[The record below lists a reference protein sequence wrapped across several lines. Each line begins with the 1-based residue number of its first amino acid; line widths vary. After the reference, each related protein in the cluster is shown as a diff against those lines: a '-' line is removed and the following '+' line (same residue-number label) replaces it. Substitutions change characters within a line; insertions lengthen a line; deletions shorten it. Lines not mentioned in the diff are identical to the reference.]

1 MPNNNPNSDNASSS
15 TVTSKQNESGENASV
30 SSSDKAT
37 SKQASKAIVA
47 PSFDSEAFLNAVT
60 EQPGVYRMYN
70 NEQTVIYVGKAKQ
83 LKKRLGSYFR
93 KEVGSVKTKALV
105 SQICAIDVTVTHTEG
120 EALILENN
128 YIKKYQPKYNI
139 LLRDDKSYPY
149 LLISDHKHPKLGLYR
164 GGKRLKGD
172 YFGPFPSVG
181 AVWESLRLL
190 QKIFPIRQCEDSYY
204 RARSRPCLQYQLGRC
219 SAPCVGKIS
228 DEDYAQQVLLS
239 KLFLKGKSSKVIET
253 LVGKMTQASSELM
266 FEKAGKYRDQITT
279 LRKVQQ
285 QQFVSGVAAEMDVIG
300 IFRLKSQACIHLLN
314 IRDHKVLGSKSFFP
328 AIPKETK
335 DEDIIQAFVAQ
346 HYLSQY
352 YVANDDTTS
361 GSQIEHNT
369 HIPKEIV
376 IGLPLP
382 EADMFSQQLA
392 KQVSH
397 DVKISSNSRSERKQY
412 LKLATTN
419 AETALL
425 SKNAHKESIQAR
437 FSALNE
443 VFELSQGIHR
453 IECFDISH
461 TMGQQTV
468 ASNVVFNQEGP
479 LKRDYR
485 RYNVHGITPGDDYA
499 AMAFALKKRYAKVA
513 NEDNMPDIVFIDG
526 GKGQLAQAEKLFSEL
541 SLKKYPLLVG
551 VAKGESRKP
560 GLETL
565 ILGGSHQ
572 LISLPA
578 TSPALHLI
586 QHIRDES
593 HRFAIAG
600 HRAKRQKE
608 GKKSV
613 LETIEGVGAKKRQAL
628 LTHLGGIQEVKSA
641 EVTDLLKVPGISV
654 ALAEKIYD
662 ALHDK

>member
-1 MPNNNPNSDNASSS
+1 MSKTQPDQLSSLS
-15 TVTSKQNESGENASV
+15 AKAVDAVEISPDLPLENEAV
-30 SSSDKAT
+30 
-37 SKQASKAIVA
+37 
-47 PSFDSEAFLNAVT
+47 PLFDSEAFLKVVT
-60 EQPGVYRMYN
+60 QQSGVYRMYN
-70 NEQTVIYVGKAKQ
+70 SDQTVIYVGKAKQ
-83 LKKRLGSYFR
+83 LQKRLASYFR
-93 KEVGSVKTKALV
+93 KDVGSVKTKALV
-105 SQICAIDVTVTHTEG
+105 NQICAIDVTVTHTEG

-149 LLISDHKHPKLGLYR
+149 LLITAHQHPKLGLYR
-164 GGKRLKGD
+164 GGKRFKGD

-228 DEDYAQQVLLS
+228 DEDYAQQVHLS
-239 KLFLKGKSSKVIET
+239 KLFLKGKSSTVIET
-253 LVGKMTQASSELM
+253 LVDKMTQASSALM
-266 FEKAGKYRDQITT
+266 FEQAGKYRDQITT

-285 QQFVSGVAAEMDVIG
+285 QQFVSGIAAEMDVIG
-300 IFRLKSQACIHLLN
+300 LYRLKSQACIHLLN
-314 IRDHKVLGSKSFFP
+314 IRDHKILGSKSFFP
-328 AIPKETK
+328 TIPKETL
-335 DEDIIQAFVAQ
+335 DEDIIQAFLSQ

-352 YVANDDTTS
+352 YVSNDDANGENDEKTE
-361 GSQIEHNT
+361 QNT

-376 IGLPLP
+376 IENPLP
-382 EADMFSQQLA
+382 QAEIFVSQLT
-392 KQVSH
+392 KQATH
-397 DVKISSNSRSERKQY
+397 AVKISSNSRSERKQY

-419 AETALL
+419 AQTALM

-437 FSALNE
+437 FSALND

-461 TMGQQTV
+461 TMGQQTI

-485 RYNVHGITPGDDYA
+485 RYNVYGITPGDDYA

-513 NEDNMPDIVFIDG
+513 NEENMPDIVFIDG

-541 SLKKYPLLVG
+541 NLNKSPLLVG

-600 HRAKRQKE
+600 HRAKRQKVS
-608 GKKSV
+608 KKSV
-613 LETIEGVGAKKRQAL
+613 LESIEGVGAKKRQTL
-628 LTHLGGIQEVKSA
+628 LTFLGGMQEVKSA
-641 EVTDLLKVPGISV
+641 SIAELLKVPGINI
-654 ALAEKIYD
+654 ALATKIYN
-662 ALHDK
+662 AFHDK

>member
-1 MPNNNPNSDNASSS
+1 MTTGNDLENTVPDENNHIGN
-15 TVTSKQNESGENASV
+15 
-30 SSSDKAT
+30 
-37 SKQASKAIVA
+37 
-47 PSFDSEAFLNAVT
+47 FDSEAFLKAVT
-60 EQPGVYRMYN
+60 QQPGVYRMYN
-70 NEQTVIYVGKAKQ
+70 SEQVVIYVGKAKQ
-83 LKKRLGSYFR
+83 LKKRLASYFR

-105 SQICAIDVTVTHTEG
+105 SQIYAIDVTVTHTEG

-164 GGKRLKGD
+164 GGKRLKGE

-228 DEDYAQQVLLS
+228 DQDYAQQVNLS
-239 KLFLKGKSSKVIET
+239 KLFLKGKSNKVIET
-253 LVGKMTQASSELM
+253 LVDKMTQASDDLL
-266 FEKAGKYRDQITT
+266 FEQAVKYRDQIST

-285 QQFVSGVAAEMDVIG
+285 QQFVSGIAAELDVIG
-300 IFRLKSQACIHLLN
+300 LYRFKSQACIHLLN
-314 IRDHKVLGSKSFFP
+314 IREHKVLGSKSYFP
-328 AIPKETK
+328 VVPKETS
-335 DEDIIQAFVAQ
+335 DEEIIQAFVAQ

-352 YVANDDTTS
+352 YVSSDVSKEQA
-361 GSQIEHNT
+361 EAEYNT

-376 IGLPLP
+376 MDLELP
-382 EADMFSQQLA
+382 EANMFARQLT
-392 KQVSH
+392 KQALH
-397 DVKISSNSRSERKQY
+397 EVKISSRSRSERKQY

-419 AETALL
+419 AQTALMT
-425 SKNAHKESIQAR
+425 KNAHKESVQAR
-437 FSALNE
+437 FAALND
-443 VFELSQGIHR
+443 VFELSQGINR

-499 AMAFALKKRYAKVA
+499 AMAFALKKRYGKVI

-541 SLKKYPLLVG
+541 NLSKSPLLVG

-578 TSPALHLI
+578 TSPALHLV

-608 GKKSV
+608 GKKSA
-613 LETIEGVGAKKRQAL
+613 LEGIEGIGAKKRQAL
-628 LTHLGGIQEVKSA
+628 LTYLGGIQEVKSA
-641 EVTDLLKVPGISV
+641 EVIELTKVPGISD
-654 ALAEKIYD
+654 ALAQKIYD